1 VLCSIAGL
9 AAVWV
14 SLAVDQ
20 LARGLAGALLG
31 VPMGPITVGG
41 NRHLLTV
48 FHGPLTGLGPW
59 SFAFVVLAGTASVV
73 TLALLLGALT
83 TAMRSPGWLRG
94 FALAWVVVALLW
106 VPAALA
112 AASVRRGAG
121 PAAELYQRLGA
132 PQAGRWTAAALAVVI
147 LALVAGTASARAV
160 AVGRAWIRADGLGFR
175 RRLVR
180 VTAGWPAVI
189 AMVAL
194 GVGAGWARSPWL
206 AVFPVAVLASL
217 HWRTR

>member
-1 VLCSIAGL
+1 MLCSIAAL

-20 LARGLAGALLG
+20 LARGLAGARLG
-31 VPMGPITVGG
+31 VPMGPITVSGT
-41 NRHLLTV
+41 RYLLMV
-48 FHGPLTGLGPW
+48 VHGPLTGLGPW
-59 SFAFVVLAGTASVV
+59 GFAFVVLAGTASVV
-73 TLALLLGALT
+73 AAALLLGAAT

-106 VPAALA
+106 APAALA
-112 AASVRRGAG
+112 AASVRGGAG

-132 PQAGRWTAAALAVVI
+132 PQAGRWTTAALALVI
-147 LALVAGTASARAV
+147 LVLVAGPVSARAV

-194 GVGAGWARSPWL
+194 GVGAEWARSPWL

>member
-1 VLCSIAGL
+1 VLCSIAAL

-20 LARGLAGALLG
+20 LARGVAGALLG
-31 VPMGPITVGG
+31 VPMGPITIGG
-41 NRHLLTV
+41 NRYLLMV
-48 FHGPLTGLGPW
+48 HHGPLTVVGPW
-59 SFAFVVLAGTASVV
+59 GFAFVVLAGTVSVIG
-73 TLALLLGALT
+73 LALLLAAAT
-83 TAMRSPGWLRG
+83 TALRSPGWLRG

-112 AASVRRGAG
+112 AGSVRRGAG
-121 PAAELYQRLGA
+121 PAADLYHRLGT
-132 PQAGRWTAAALAVVI
+132 PQAGRWATAALALVI
-147 LALVAGTASARAV
+147 LVLVAGPASAGAV
-160 AVGRAWIRADGLGFR
+160 AVGRAWIRADGLAFR

-194 GVGAGWARSPWL
+194 GLGAEWARSPWL
-206 AVFPVAVLASL
+206 AAFPVAVMASL

>member
-1 VLCSIAGL
+1 MLCSIAAL

-31 VPMGPITVGG
+31 VTMGPITVGG
-41 NRHLLTV
+41 NRHLLMV
-48 FHGPLTGLGPW
+48 VHGPLTGLGPW
-59 SFAFVVLAGTASVV
+59 GFAFVVLAGTVSVV
-73 TLALLLGALT
+73 GLALLLGAAT

-94 FALAWVVVALLW
+94 FALVWVVVALLW

-112 AASVRRGAG
+112 AGSVRRGAG
-121 PAAELYQRLGA
+121 PAADLYQRLGR
-132 PQAGRWTAAALAVVI
+132 PQAGRWAAAALALVI
-147 LALVAGTASARAV
+147 LALVAGPVTARAV
-160 AVGRAWIRADGLGFR
+160 TVGRAWIRADGLGFR

-180 VTAGWPAVI
+180 VTAGWPAVT

-194 GVGAGWARSPWL
+194 GVGAEWARSPWQ
-206 AVFPVAVLASL
+206 AAFPVAVMAAL